1 MIRSKSNMRFTNSIL
16 VIMAA
21 LYLPSFHGDGVL
33 VVAAAATNEVVGQHN
48 NVDVVVV
55 VEDFTITDVEE
66 TETTD
71 ATTNGIVSTRLLK
84 NGKSNK
90 NDKSNK
96 NKKNKKTGKKQK
108 RSKTN
113 SPTVTSSP
121 TDTPPPLSDGELTF
135 PKQVFAGNGRMVVTM
150 DYVEHKTVAATT
162 FSTRALHGGIPG
174 NTVIVKSGE
183 TLEVSFQNNLVLQPN
198 SVQEAEKNNSY
209 GIPDTTNLHFHGGHI
224 SGEEPSDDIYIH
236 VRPGDKYEYTSK
248 FPENHMPGTHWV
260 RYVTSVRS
268 KSNNK

>member
-1 MIRSKSNMRFTNSIL
+1 MRFTNSIL

-21 LYLPSFHGDGVL
+21 LYLPSFHGGSVL
-33 VVAAAATNEVVGQHN
+33 VVAVTATNEVVGQHN

-84 NGKSNK
+84 NKKKMKRAK
-90 NDKSNK
+90 NMKRA
-96 NKKNKKTGKKQK
+96 KKQK
-108 RSKTN
+108 SSKTN

-121 TDTPPPLSDGELTF
+121 TVTPPPLSDGELTF

-183 TLEVSFQNNLVLQPN
+183 TLEVSFQNKLVLQPN
-198 SVQEAEKNNSY
+198 SVQEDEKNNSY

-268 KSNNK
+268 KSNNT